1 MWWKMITGRQTV
13 LGMSRLRRSSIVLL
27 IAVGLMA
34 GAVVASATPG
44 GPGEEPA
51 EDTLFNFGYDQDN
64 HTLLVGVSA
73 TDSAFDCTLE
83 NGTLTAE
90 YGTTANSHIRVDML
104 LAEDRAVLFANRA
117 DDEVGSDFTSATGP
131 VLYTGTDGEC
141 GVSAGVVGGPN
152 GQINHGQFMKLFHEL
167 VDGRGMGCLNRIIAQ
182 SDLGKGEQQLQ
193 TSDVDVDVDVDATL
207 APATTGQV
215 DFTTVAA
222 DCNRDKKDK
231 GETHQASSNAQGKK
245 DKGDKSDRPD
255 SPGNSGNPPGKNK

>member
-1 MWWKMITGRQTV
+1 MWWKMISGRQHMR
-13 LGMSRLRRSSIVLL
+13 GISRVRRSSIV
-27 IAVGLMA
+27 AVIVA
-34 GAVVASATPG
+34 GVLASAVVAAAVPG
-44 GPGEEPA
+44 DAGEEPA

-104 LAEDRAVLFANRA
+104 LAEDQAVLFANRA

-167 VDGRGMGCLNRIIAQ
+167 VDKQGMGCLNRIMAQ
-182 SDLGKGEQQLQ
+182 SDLGKGDQQLRA
-193 TSDVDVDVDVDATL
+193 SDVDAAF
-207 APATTGQV
+207 APDTSGKV
-215 DFTTVAA
+215 DFMTVAT
-222 DCNRDKKDK
+222 DCDKKDK
-231 GETHQASSNAQGKK
+231 GENAQASLNGKEEK
-245 DKGDKSDRPD
+245 DKGDKSGRPD
-255 SPGNSGNPPGKNK
+255 SPGNSGNAPGHDK

>member
-1 MWWKMITGRQTV
+1 MWWKMISGRQHMR
-13 LGMSRLRRSSIVLL
+13 GISRVRRSSIV
-27 IAVGLMA
+27 AVIVA
-34 GAVVASATPG
+34 GVLASAVVAAAVPG
-44 GPGEEPA
+44 DPGEEPA

-104 LAEDRAVLFANRA
+104 LAEDQAVLFANRA

-193 TSDVDVDVDVDATL
+193 TSDVDVDVDATL

-231 GETHQASSNAQGKK
+231 GENHQASGNGQEKK
-245 DKGDKSDRPD
+245 DKGDKSGRPD